1 LNIPAT
7 RIIRA
12 VEPRHALVAVP
23 DYQRSDV
30 SKIAKMGKTQQTEK
44 ISHRIPDF
52 EACINLRLNLLTT
65 LPLSP

>member
-30 SKIAKMGKTQQTEK
+30 SKIAKIAKPAL
-44 ISHRIPDF
+44 IAHRFSGMSESFDRGS
-52 EACINLRLNLLTT
+52 L
-65 LPLSP
+65 